1 MHLFSSRRVKPLRKV
16 GIVLAA
22 YQPSQQLFEGQLESI
37 GAQDHPDWFC
47 IVTMDS
53 PMLAVEEAPWIRRFY
68 EDNRFHFYQNDSQ
81 LGVLKNFERGSHIA
95 LNLGAEAISFS
106 DQDDFWYPNKVSR
119 SLLILN
125 QQPPLSAVCCD
136 ARVKVDGVLQ
146 QSLRSEYA
154 SKNAR
159 RSYTATRIFFTSGLW
174 GNGMTFDA
182 ALVQLYSY
190 TASGMTNHDGH
201 ISFIASLNGRV
212 TFFAEPL
219 LDYNIH
225 DTNVV
230 GIKELSSNQNKS
242 IRIKHKKNN
251 HIKRWAS
258 TRKMLRNTT
267 SRQTPFRIFI
277 STYVGM
283 MALLSALLLEEK
295 FLYGNK
301 DRRIL
306 RQFKGG
312 ASLLARWRIPQMWIN
327 SLLFSRRRSALRRRS

>member
-1 MHLFSSRRVKPLRKV
+1 MNLFSSRRVKPLRKV

-37 GAQDHPDWFC
+37 RAQDHPDWFC

-106 DQDDFWYPNKVSR
+106 DQDDFWHPNKVSR
-119 SLLILN
+119 SLQMLN

-136 ARVKVDGVLQ
+136 ARVKVNGVLQ

-154 SKNAR
+154 SKTAR

-182 ALVQLYSY
+182 ALVQLHSY
-190 TASGMTNHDGH
+190 IASEHTNHDGH
-201 ISFIASLNGRV
+201 ISFIAAVYGRAA
-212 TFFAEPL
+212 FFPEPL

-230 GIKELSSNQNKS
+230 GIRELSDNQNES

-267 SRQTPFRIFI
+267 SRQNPFRIFI

-301 DRRIL
+301 NRRIL
-306 RQFKGG
+306 KHFKGG

>member
-1 MHLFSSRRVKPLRKV
+1 MWPFASRRKKPLQRL

-22 YQPSQQLFEGQLESI
+22 YQPNQQLFEGQLESI
-37 GAQDHPDWFC
+37 LAQDHPDWFC
-47 IVTMDS
+47 VITMDS
-53 PMLAVEEAPWIRRFY
+53 PMLTVIEAPWIRRFY
-68 EDNRFHFYQNDSQ
+68 QDDRFHFFQNDTQ

-95 LNLGAEAISFS
+95 LDLGAEAISFS

-136 ARVKVDGVLQ
+136 ARVLADGVLQ

-174 GNGMTFDA
+174 GNGMMFDA
-182 ALVQLYSY
+182 GLVQLHSY

-201 ISFIASLNGRV
+201 ITFIASLNGGV
-212 TFFAEPL
+212 TLFSEPL

-230 GIKELSSNQNKS
+230 GIEELRKNQTKR
-242 IRIKHKKNN
+242 IPIKHEKSF
-251 HIKRWAS
+251 IKRWAR
-258 TRKMLRNTT
+258 TRKMLRNTK
-267 SRQTPFRIFI
+267 SRQTIFRIFI
-277 STYVGM
+277 STYLGM
-283 MALLSALLLEEK
+283 MTLLLALLIEEK
-295 FLYGNK
+295 VLHGNK
-301 DRRIL
+301 YPKIL
-306 RQFKGG
+306 KKFKFG
-312 ASLLARWRIPQMWIN
+312 ASLLARWGIPRMWIY
-327 SLLFSRRRSALRRRS
+327 SLLFSRRRSALRRQS